1 MSTRLDTCMEAL
13 RSLARSSELEA
24 NRLPT
29 AELRIRDFLTPV
41 GTNHGAQRAALEELD
56 NAVSREASGSNTIIR
71 GWHHFCQHSSMA
83 MLLIG
88 TPIISG
94 GSEEVVGKV
103 RMRLGPISL
112 PKLKPTRAEGH
123 KRLIS
128 PLIRSPR
135 WRVRAASAALQGREP
150 WRS

>member
-1 MSTRLDTCMEAL
+1 
-13 RSLARSSELEA
+13 
-24 NRLPT
+24 
-29 AELRIRDFLTPV
+29 ELRYAAQAPLSPKFDHVGDGAKPSRATTPSS
-41 GTNHGAQRAALEELD
+41 GA
-56 NAVSREASGSNTIIR
+56 G
-71 GWHHFCQHSSMA
+71 HHFCQHSSMA

-88 TPIISG
+88 RRLSQEKG
-94 GSEEVVGKV
+94 CWLSSNEVGAD
-103 RMRLGPISL
+103 GFSL

-135 WRVRAASAALQGREP
+135 PRARAGSAALLGRAP

>member
-1 MSTRLDTCMEAL
+1 MEAL

-29 AELRIRDFLTPV
+29 AELRIRDFFTPI
-41 GTNHGAQRAALEELD
+41 GTNRAAQRAALEDLD

-88 TPIISG
+88 RRLSQ
-94 GSEEVVGKV
+94 EE
-103 RMRLGPISL
+103 
-112 PKLKPTRAEGH
+112 A
-123 KRLIS
+123 KRL
-128 PLIRSPR
+128 L
-135 WRVRAASAALQGREP
+135 AKFE
-150 WRS
+150 